1 MAKNYA
7 DIYNS
12 SNPAI
17 ALEQRFY
24 AKLETSRGTLIAPT
38 GSDFFYTLGGGTIES
53 TQAIET
59 SPHRSG
65 RHHNNII
72 KKKWE
77 TNFSFSTY
85 FNIDTTLG
93 AAAAAEIDPAVRLLF
108 KSLMG
113 YEDASAG
120 AKYQPTTP
128 NLTFT
133 LLECGDKYAKQTAG
147 CFVQGNTMA
156 FPGDG
161 EATCAWTGNGTRVKY
176 LGIGKSV
183 TLNNAGNTITL
194 VTGDGAL
201 FENAEGAM
209 VMIIEA
215 NGTTRSADTPD
226 GTPRKIVSV
235 VGDVVTL
242 DGAVLA
248 DADGSGLNAPIY
260 LSYYEPSTPVA
271 IDNPQTGLVG
281 SFAITGYGSLCA
293 RSINIE
299 MTNNHELA
307 NYCYGSDSLSSPYF
321 VPGERFTA
329 KITFETNLTEKVL
342 KLLQTT
348 QDFTGQEI
356 ALVLGDPATRHF
368 TIDIPRAIFSI
379 PSIPVPET
387 GSIPIS
393 FEGNCYQTTL
403 DAGDEIV
410 AWFK

>member
-24 AKLETSRGTLIAPT
+24 AKLETARGSLIAPT
-38 GSDFFYTLGGGTIES
+38 GADFFYTLGGGSIES
-53 TQAIET
+53 TQAIES
-59 SPHRSG
+59 SPHKSG

-77 TNFSFSTY
+77 TSFSFSTY
-85 FNIDTTLG
+85 FNINTALG
-93 AAAAAEIDPAVRLLF
+93 AAAAAEVDPAVRLLF
-108 KSLMG
+108 KSLFG
-113 YEDASAG
+113 YEDIAAG
-120 AKYQPTTP
+120 AKYSPTTP
-128 NLTFT
+128 GLTFT
-133 LLECGDKYAKQTAG
+133 LMECGDKFAKQAAG
-147 CFVQGNTMA
+147 CFIQGNTMA

-161 EATCAWTGNGTRVKY
+161 EATCAWTGAGSRVKY
-176 LGIGKSV
+176 VGIGKSTTNNAANTV
-183 TLNNAGNTITL
+183 TLVA
-194 VTGDGAL
+194 GDGDL
-201 FENAEGAM
+201 FAAAEGAM
-209 VMIIEA
+209 VMIVESD
-215 NGTTRSADTPD
+215 GVTRSADTPD

-260 LSYYEPSTPVA
+260 LCYYEPATPVA

-293 RSINIE
+293 RSINLE

-307 NYCYGSDSLSSPYF
+307 NYCYGSDSLASPYF
-321 VPGERFTA
+321 IPGERFTA
-329 KITFETNLTEKVL
+329 KLTFETNMTEKVL
-342 KLLQTT
+342 KLLQAT
-348 QDFTGQEI
+348 QDFVGQEI
-356 ALVLGDPATRHF
+356 AVTLGDVASRHF
-368 TIDIPRAIFSI
+368 TIDIPKAIFSI
-379 PSIPVPET
+379 PSIPIPET
-387 GSIPIS
+387 GSIPVS

-403 DAGDEIV
+403 DAADEIV

>member
-24 AKLETSRGTLIAPT
+24 AKLESARGTLIAPT
-38 GSDFFYTLGGGTIES
+38 GADFFYTLGGGTIES
-53 TQAIET
+53 TQAIES
-59 SPHRSG
+59 SPHKSG

-77 TNFSFSTY
+77 TSFSFSTY
-85 FNIDTTLG
+85 FNIDTALG
-93 AAAAAEIDPAVRLLF
+93 AAAAAEVDPAVRLLF
-108 KSLMG
+108 KSLFG
-113 YEDASAG
+113 YEDISAG
-120 AKYQPTTP
+120 AKYTPTTP
-128 NLTFT
+128 ALTFT
-133 LLECGDKYAKQTAG
+133 LMECGDKFAKQAAG

-161 EATCAWTGNGTRVKY
+161 EATCAWTGAGTRVKY
-176 LGIGKSV
+176 VGIGKSITDNSAANTV
-183 TLNNAGNTITL
+183 TLIA
-194 VTGDGAL
+194 GDGAL

-209 VMIIEA
+209 VMLIEA
-215 NGTTRSADTPD
+215 NGTTRSADTPT
-226 GTPRKIVSV
+226 GTPRHIVSV

-260 LSYYEPSTPVA
+260 LAYYEPETPVA

-281 SFAITGYGSLCA
+281 SFAITGYGSMCA
-293 RSINIE
+293 RSINLE
-299 MTNNHELA
+299 LTNNHELA
-307 NYCYGSDSLSSPYF
+307 NYCYGSDSLASPYF

-329 KITFETNLTEKVL
+329 KVTFETNLTEKVL
-342 KLLQTT
+342 KLLQAS
-348 QDFTGQEI
+348 QDFGGEELAIT
-356 ALVLGDPATRHF
+356 LGDNAGRHF
-368 TIDIPRAIFSI
+368 TVDIPKAIFSI

-393 FEGNCYQTTL
+393 FEGNAYQTAL
-403 DAGDEIV
+403 DAADEIT